1 LVALATE
8 ELGALLGIQGQP
20 RLQHIV
26 RHAAAMPQYLLGH
39 CDNVREI
46 ESRASQLPGLELA
59 GNAYHGIGIP
69 NCIQSGERAA
79 ARVLATLDALTS
91 PALIQ

>member
-1 LVALATE
+1 LVALATK
-8 ELGALLGIQGQP
+8 ELGALLGIQGLP
-20 RLQHIV
+20 SLQHIM

-46 ESRASQLPGLELA
+46 ELRASQLPGLELA

-69 NCIQSGERAA
+69 NCIQSGEQAV
-79 ARVLATLDALTS
+79 ARVLATLDASTS
-91 PALIQ
+91 PALTQ